1 MIKTKDNDET
11 ILAKEET
18 YCIDYAAE
26 DIFDRGANYLDELAS
41 KKFFLD
47 AISNYIKNA
56 SSDFQGDIENPE
68 DILAFV
74 KNAYE
79 KSGIK
84 GDKKKGAFSY
94 NPSSLKEWVCGK
106 RIPSKAETQR
116 IALCLG
122 MNISEATEFI
132 FKGSLVKP
140 FNFKEIQDSVYY
152 FCLNTGSTFTEAQQ
166 IIEEIESSNVV
177 PERFPENDTVKIGE
191 EIQKIQT
198 KDKLIRYLAANKEG
212 FINQN
217 QTALNTLKELI
228 KKSVDLAEWER
239 KEAREFL
246 GDAGAHAIKSDED
259 VPAILSIILGYE
271 ARAKIDGVEVYKKK
285 ISESNFP
292 DLVKNN
298 FPQPQQLQ
306 DILNGKKTS
315 SEAIRKAIILF
326 TFYNIFAKLKKDKKT
341 DLAVGFNTYSYTIDE
356 ILYKCGYVQM
366 YWKHPYDWMFG
377 YCAGAPDPL
386 SELRALI
393 EAFYLDLEDIYSV
406 ENQFDKVQ

>member
-1 MIKTKDNDET
+1 MNKPKDNDAT
-11 ILAKEET
+11 ILAQEQT
-18 YCIDYAAE
+18 YCINYAAE
-26 DIFDRGANYLDELAS
+26 DIFDRGANYLDELAN
-41 KKFFLD
+41 KNFFLD
-47 AISNYIKNA
+47 AISNYIKNT
-56 SSDFQGDIENPE
+56 STDFQGDVENPE
-68 DILAFV
+68 DILAFI

-79 KSGIK
+79 KSGVN

-94 NPSSLKEWVCGK
+94 NPSSLKEWISGK
-106 RIPSKAETQR
+106 RIPTKAETQR

-122 MNISEATEFI
+122 MKVTEATEFVL
-132 FKGSLVKP
+132 KGSLVKP

-152 FCLNTGSTFTEAQQ
+152 FCLNTGMTFADAQQ
-166 IIEEIESSNVV
+166 IIEEIENSDVA
-177 PERFPENDTVKIGE
+177 PEKYPENDTIKVGE
-191 EIQKIQT
+191 KVQKIQS
-198 KDKLIRYLAANKEG
+198 KDELIRYLAANKEG
-212 FINQN
+212 FANQN
-217 QTALNTLKELI
+217 QTALNTLKDLI

-239 KEAREFL
+239 KEAKEFL
-246 GDAGAHAIKSDED
+246 GDTGTHAIESEED
-259 VPAILSIILGYE
+259 VPAILSVILGYE

-326 TFYNIFAKLKKDKKT
+326 TFYNIFAKLKKEKKT
-341 DLAVGFNTYSYTIDE
+341 DMAVGFDTYSGTIDE

-406 ENQFDKVQ
+406 ENQFDKE

>member
-1 MIKTKDNDET
+1 MIKPIDNDAT

-18 YCIDYAAE
+18 YCIDYEAE

-41 KKFFLD
+41 KKFFYE
-47 AISNYIKNA
+47 AVTNYIKK
-56 SSDFQGDIENPE
+56 SSADFQGDIENSD
-68 DILAFV
+68 DILIFL
-74 KNAYE
+74 KQAYE
-79 KSGIK
+79 KAGVK
-84 GDKKKGAFSY
+84 GDKKKSAFSY
-94 NPSSLKEWVCGK
+94 NPTSLKEWICGK
-106 RIPSKAETQR
+106 RIPSKTETQR

-122 MNISEATEFI
+122 MNVLEATEFI
-132 FKGSLVKP
+132 LKGSLVKP
-140 FNFKEIQDSVYY
+140 FNFKDIQDSVCY
-152 FCLNTGSTFTEAQQ
+152 FCLNTGLTFADAQN
-166 IIEEIESSNVV
+166 IIEEIENADVV
-177 PERFPENDTVKIGE
+177 PEKYPENDTIKIGE
-191 EIQKIQT
+191 KVQT
-198 KDKLIRYLAANKEG
+198 IKSKDNLIEYLAANKEG
-212 FINQN
+212 FETQN
-217 QTALNTLKELI
+217 QTALNMLRELV
-228 KKSVDLAEWER
+228 KKSVVLAEWER
-239 KEAREFL
+239 TETKEFL
-246 GDAGAHAIKSDED
+246 GDICTHAIESEED

-315 SEAIRKAIILF
+315 TEAIRKAIILF
-326 TFYNIFAKLKKDKKT
+326 TFYNIFAKLKKEKKT
-341 DLAVGFNTYSYTIDE
+341 ELAIGFDTYSDTIDE

-393 EAFYLDLEDIYSV
+393 EAFYLDLEDIYSI
-406 ENQFDKVQ
+406 ENQFDKE